1 MHEID
6 KIHKGNQWTFL
17 PKGLKT
23 GDKQNLWRLQ
33 QLTLN
38 TANQPPKV
46 PWFSVSLKTCA
57 VIIDF

>member
-1 MHEID
+1 MD
-6 KIHKGNQWTFL
+6 FPTKGT
-17 PKGLKT
+17 
-23 GDKQNLWRLQ
+23 QNRRQTKLVAPAE
-33 QLTLN
+33 LTLN